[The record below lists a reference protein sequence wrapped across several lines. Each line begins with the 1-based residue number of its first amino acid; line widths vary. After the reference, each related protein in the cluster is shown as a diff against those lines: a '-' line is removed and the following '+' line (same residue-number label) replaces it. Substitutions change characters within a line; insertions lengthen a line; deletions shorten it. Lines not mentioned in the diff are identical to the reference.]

1 MQQTD
6 PDPDS
11 EPGIG
16 LNSPTNHRLPSDRKG
31 RPSLACRS
39 HAQPMSAAAATAAQS
54 DVYELSVPGVRASEL
69 RDPPRGLADRR
80 PLPHLATGQGL
91 LRSSDLFSGRRR
103 NKDDRPAT
111 TSERAHRPDVLDAGT
126 SGGAGPVHHRAVR
139 LAGRPPSPRVIQF
152 SLRRVDGDTLM
163 GHRQAHGWP
172 PSMLLVCDTRPSNLR
187 LLSSCGHGGLEQ
199 PCWPALWRQVSGEA
213 SPRTRRRRTNSPP
226 SSRKMENWP
235 QAVEE
240 GLGENP
246 KQVRDRPS

>member
-1 MQQTD
+1 MTVSTWTLLQ
-6 PDPDS
+6 DS
-11 EPGIG
+11 IPC
-16 LNSPTNHRLPSDRKG
+16 TLPLWNFRH
-31 RPSLACRS
+31 C
-39 HAQPMSAAAATAAQS
+39 
-54 DVYELSVPGVRASEL
+54 V
-69 RDPPRGLADRR
+69 ADRR

-139 LAGRPPSPRVIQF
+139 LARTTPEPSSDPVLSPSR
-152 SLRRVDGDTLM
+152 GWTMETTLIA
-163 GHRQAHGWP
+163 HRQAHGWP
-172 PSMLLVCDTRPSNLR
+172 PSMLLACDTRPSNLR

-199 PCWPALWRQVSGEA
+199 PCWPPLWRQVSGEASQTA

-235 QAVEE
+235 QAAED
-240 GLGENP
+240 GLGGKPEAGTRP
-246 KQVRDRPS
+246 TLVSWQPSSSSGCLVGVYLLRDAHRSWLSLSYPIRV